1 LVQAPPLKTLLII
14 LKKMCDGEGSRMIR
28 KIDHIGVAVKDLNEA
43 TRFYREIL
51 GLEIKGIEEV
61 KEQKVK
67 IAFIPLGES
76 RIELL
81 QSTDPDGP
89 IAKFIEKRGEG
100 IHHIALEVE
109 RIEETLQKLK
119 ERGIQ
124 LIDEKPRIGAH
135 RMKIAFLHPRDT
147 KGVLL
152 ELCEKH
158 E

>member
-1 LVQAPPLKTLLII
+1 MI
-14 LKKMCDGEGSRMIR
+14 KKIN
-28 KIDHIGVAVKDLNEA
+28 HIGVAVKDLNEA
-43 TRFYREIL
+43 IKFYEENL
-51 GLEIKGIEEV
+51 GLEIEGIEEV

-67 IAFIPLGES
+67 VAFIPVGES

-89 IAKFIEKRGEG
+89 VAKFIGKRGEG
-100 IHHIALEVE
+100 IHHIALEVDH
-109 RIEETLQKLK
+109 IEDFLQKLK
-119 ERGIQ
+119 EKWVK
-124 LIDEKPRIGAH
+124 LIDEKPRVGAH
-135 RMKIAFLHPRDT
+135 GMKIAFLHPRSA

>member
-1 LVQAPPLKTLLII
+1 MI
-14 LKKMCDGEGSRMIR
+14 KKIN
-28 KIDHIGVAVKDLNEA
+28 HVGVAVKDLNEA
-43 TRFYREIL
+43 IEFYKKNL
-51 GLEIKGIEEV
+51 GLEIEGKEEI

-67 IAFIPLGES
+67 VASIHLGES

-81 QSTDPDGP
+81 QSTDPTGP

-109 RIEETLQKLK
+109 GIKETLQKLK
-119 ERGIQ
+119 EKGVQ

-135 RMKIAFLHPRDT
+135 GVKIAFLHPRST

-152 ELCEKH
+152 ELCEKTDSSSASD
-158 E
+158 

>member
-1 LVQAPPLKTLLII
+1 
-14 LKKMCDGEGSRMIR
+14 MIR
-28 KIDHIGVAVKDLNEA
+28 KIDHIGVAVKDIDEA
-43 TRFYREIL
+43 VRFYRDNL
-51 GLEIKGIEEV
+51 CLEIEGTEEIN
-61 KEQKVK
+61 EQKVK
-67 IAFIPLGES
+67 VAFIPLGES

-81 QSTDPDGP
+81 QSTDPTGP

-109 RIEETLQKLK
+109 GIEETLRKLK
-119 ERGIQ
+119 EKRVQ

-135 RMKIAFLHPRDT
+135 EMKIAFLHPRSA

-152 ELCEKH
+152 ELCEKQ

>member
-1 LVQAPPLKTLLII
+1 MI
-14 LKKMCDGEGSRMIR
+14 KKIN
-28 KIDHIGVAVKDLNEA
+28 HIGVAVKDLNEA
-43 TRFYREIL
+43 IKFYEENL
-51 GLEIKGIEEV
+51 GLEIEGTEEV

-67 IAFIPLGES
+67 IAFIPVGES

-89 IAKFIEKRGEG
+89 VARFIEKRGEG
-100 IHHIALEVE
+100 IHHIALEIDH
-109 RIEETLQKLK
+109 IEETLQKLK
-119 ERGIQ
+119 ERGVQ

-135 RMKIAFLHPRDT
+135 KMKIAFLHPRST

>member
-1 LVQAPPLKTLLII
+1 MI
-14 LKKMCDGEGSRMIR
+14 KKIG
-28 KIDHIGVAVKDLNEA
+28 HIGVAVRDLNDA
-43 TRFYREIL
+43 IGFYKGNLE
-51 GLEIKGIEEV
+51 LEIEGTEEV
-61 KEQKVK
+61 KEQRVR
-67 IAFIPLGES
+67 IAFIPLGKS

-119 ERGIQ
+119 ENGVH

-135 RMKIAFLHPRDT
+135 GMKIAFLHPRST

>member
-1 LVQAPPLKTLLII
+1 
-14 LKKMCDGEGSRMIR
+14 MIR
-28 KIDHIGVAVKDLNEA
+28 KINHIGVAVKDLNEA
-43 TRFYREIL
+43 ARFYREIL
-51 GLEIKGIEEV
+51 GLEIEGIEEV

-81 QSTDPDGP
+81 ESTDPNGP

-109 RIEETLQKLK
+109 IIEETLQKLK
-119 ERGIQ
+119 ERGVQ

-135 RMKIAFLHPRDT
+135 GMKIVFLHPTST
-147 KGVLL
+147 KGVLI

>member
-1 LVQAPPLKTLLII
+1 
-14 LKKMCDGEGSRMIR
+14 MIR
-28 KIDHIGVAVKDLNEA
+28 KIDHIGVAVKDIDEA
-43 TRFYREIL
+43 VRFYRDNL
-51 GLEIKGIEEV
+51 GLGIEGTEEIN
-61 KEQKVK
+61 EQKVK
-67 IAFIPLGES
+67 VAFIPLGES

-81 QSTDPDGP
+81 QSTDPTGP

-109 RIEETLQKLK
+109 GIEETLRKLK
-119 ERGIQ
+119 EKGVQ

-135 RMKIAFLHPRDT
+135 EMKIAFLHPRSA

-152 ELCEKH
+152 ELCEKQ